1 MNMSDPVDA
10 FVEHLAGW
18 FEQTGVPRMAGRVL
32 AWLLVCDPAHQ
43 SAEDLATSLHAS
55 RGSISATTRM
65 LVTAELVERVTFR
78 GDRRIYYRARPN
90 WNALLE
96 AQYKRIN
103 ELRAIV
109 DDGLDALSAEPASR
123 RERLLRVGEFATFW
137 QDELARLLSS
147 RPSGEGKTRP

>member
-1 MNMSDPVDA
+1 MAAPVEA
-10 FVEHLAGW
+10 FVEHLALW

-43 SAEDLATSLHAS
+43 SAEELVTALHAS
-55 RGSISATTRM
+55 RGSISATTRA

-90 WNALLE
+90 WNTLLE
-96 AQYKRIN
+96 AQYKRIT

-109 DDGLDALSAEPASR
+109 DEGLDAMSDAPESR
-123 RERLLRVGEFATFW
+123 RARLLSVNDFATFW

-147 RPSGEGKTRP
+147 RSGVEEKAHP